1 MMPEGAAIAAIAFGA
16 ALLGTLSGGS
26 TSLLTTPAW
35 VALGATFP
43 AAVAADKVAA
53 TVWTL
58 AAARTYL
65 RRGTVEWRLLGP
77 LMASGLAGAAA
88 GALLATSLDERWLR
102 RGAAVLILCVLGWS
116 VRPRAR
122 APESLPGWAAAAAG
136 LPLGI
141 YEGVLGSGN
150 AIVTTVLLQR
160 ARGWELPVAL
170 GHYYALAAGWCGL
183 AALVY
188 FQRGALDW
196 SLALPVT
203 AGGVA
208 GALVGSRMGVHFG
221 PALVRPL
228 FLCAGVVLALRLL
241 LTS

>member
-1 MMPEGAAIAAIAFGA
+1 MSFNGALVAAIAFGA
-16 ALLGTLSGGS
+16 ALLGTMSGGS

-35 VALGATFP
+35 VALGAPFA

-58 AAARTYL
+58 AAARSYL
-65 RRGTVEWRLLGP
+65 RRDPVDWRLLSR
-77 LMASGLAGAAA
+77 LAASGLVGAAG
-88 GALLATSLDERWLR
+88 GALLATTLDERWLR
-102 RGAAVLILCVLGWS
+102 KGAALLILGVLGWS
-116 VRPRAR
+116 LRRRDAAS
-122 APESLPGWAAAAAG
+122 APLPDWTVPAAG

-150 AIVTTVLLQR
+150 AIFTTVLLQR
-160 ARGWELPVAL
+160 VRGWELSTAL
-170 GHYYALAAGWCGL
+170 GHYYAAAAGWCGL

-188 FQRGALDW
+188 LQRGALDW

-208 GALVGSRMGVHFG
+208 GALAGSRLGAHFG
-221 PALVRPL
+221 SALIRPL
-228 FLCAGVVLALRLL
+228 FLGAGILLALRLL
-241 LTS
+241 LT